1 MQDEIF
7 FSMKMIF
14 LLFTI
19 LFYNCNMLPG
29 STEQDNKDKDLQSLL
44 ALSATSSTPQTS
56 ATLQATCNVG
66 SATTCSSPPCLN
78 ICFRFNS
85 DQERLGNTGQI
96 ASIPPGNAGQNPNF
110 KLIAAH
116 YYEISQNALTPLGG
130 GSILFQPA
138 TVTDT
143 SYPTN
148 DVKRNA
154 FNFADLNRTKEYD
167 IALSVPIKNITPAT
181 YQYMRISLA
190 YQEYDVSLRINN
202 TVVGSLDFTGR
213 LSSFVGVNTYIT
225 SYINNDET
233 ITVNGFK
240 AQGYWYFNPASIT
253 VSGFPINP
261 VSSTGQ
267 SPGTTVVNPIFAT
280 SPIPA
285 GSCVVTNAFDS
296 PITITGTET
305 KDINIIA
312 SLSTNKSFEW
322 RDLNGNGIWEPADGE
337 TVVDMG
343 LRGIKFTVY

>member
-1 MQDEIF
+1 
-7 FSMKMIF
+7 MKTIF

-19 LFYNCNMLPG
+19 LFYHCNILPG
-29 STEQDNKDKDLQSLL
+29 SENKDNNEQGIQSLL
-44 ALSATSSTPQTS
+44 VLSATSPTSRTNSSPS
-56 ATLQATCNVG
+56 ATCTAG
-66 SATTCSSPPCLN
+66 SGTTCSSPPCLN

-85 DQERLGNTGQI
+85 EQERLGNTGKI
-96 ASIPPGNAGQNPNF
+96 ASIPTGNAGQNPNF

-116 YYEISQNALTPLGG
+116 YYEMSQNALTPLGG
-130 GSILFQPA
+130 GNILFQPA

-143 SYPTN
+143 SYPTT

-154 FNFADLNRTKEYD
+154 FNFADLNKTKEYD

-181 YQYMRISLA
+181 YQYLRISLA

-202 TVVGSLDFTGR
+202 TAVGSLDFTGR

-225 SYINNDET
+225 QYTNNDET
-233 ITVNGFK
+233 VAVNGFK
-240 AQGYWYFNPASIT
+240 AQGYWYFNPSAIT

-261 VSSTGQ
+261 TSSTGQ

-280 SPIPA
+280 SPIPS
-285 GSCVVTNAFDS
+285 GSCVVTNSFDS

-305 KDINIIA
+305 KDINIVA

-322 RDLNGNGIWEPADGE
+322 KDLNGNGIWEPAEGE